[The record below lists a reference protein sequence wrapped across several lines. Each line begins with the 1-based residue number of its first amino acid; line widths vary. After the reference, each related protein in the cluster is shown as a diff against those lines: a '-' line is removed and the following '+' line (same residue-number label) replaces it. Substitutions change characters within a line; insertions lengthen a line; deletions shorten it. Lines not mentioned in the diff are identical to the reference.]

1 MALRVIQVKRAIRV
15 ILAPWV
21 FLVLWESEER
31 LVELERVANLAQWDL
46 LGWMVLRVLEVKLA
60 KRVNEVIL
68 DYLDLRARR
77 A

>member
-1 MALRVIQVKRAIRV
+1 MKRAIRV